1 MAMEAEVMTERLEGA
16 HDVDRRARTERRSR
30 DRRKPGNRI
39 NRAAPTHSLIK
50 VFGAFGVAIMSAV
63 VTLTVL
69 AGQMLD
75 LYIPAVALGFQGVLL
90 GSFIL
95 MIALGSIEQRL
106 IEVRLELMMMN
117 GGRREGDDRR
127 QGLRRRATD
136 DRGSGA
142 RRQGDQADDALAD
155 TAASSKGDAAYGT

>member
-127 QGLRRRATD
+127 QGPRRRATD
-136 DRGSGA
+136 DRGPSQVAEMAGEP
-142 RRQGDQADDALAD
+142 QDP
-155 TAASSKGDAAYGT
+155 

>member
-142 RRQGDQADDALAD
+142 RRPGDQTDDALAD
-155 TAASSKGDAAYGT
+155 TAAPSKGDAADGT

>member
-16 HDVDRRARTERRSR
+16 HDVDRRARTEQRSR

-117 GGRREGDDRR
+117 GGRREG
-127 QGLRRRATD
+127 
-136 DRGSGA
+136 
-142 RRQGDQADDALAD
+142 ADDFPLRGAMTPLLRCWAGWRLVRLVHLGPFPL
-155 TAASSKGDAAYGT
+155 TPM